1 MNVAALRSTDTAE
14 SQSNHIALHTDVSLP
29 IYSPTALVPS
39 LYMRFAQLRGANPRV
54 RLAFT
59 ELGERGL
66 VTLAELGAAPE
77 TSDYDD
83 EN

>member
-1 MNVAALRSTDTAE
+1 MSRPFAARIPPSLKA
-14 SQSNHIALHTDVSLP
+14 IIYALHTDVSLP